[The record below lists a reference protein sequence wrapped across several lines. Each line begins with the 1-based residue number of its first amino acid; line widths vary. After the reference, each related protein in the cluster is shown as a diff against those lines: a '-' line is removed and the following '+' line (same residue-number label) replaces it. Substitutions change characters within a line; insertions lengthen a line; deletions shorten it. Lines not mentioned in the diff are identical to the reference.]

1 MAKFK
6 QKNNNFIADDN
17 EKAKLNLKDF
27 TVNTRIEDTVLIRV
41 KSNVVGGLTYK
52 NTRTGETTRWNK
64 CGEIQVLTM
73 GDLREMKAM
82 QSSFFI
88 NQWIVILGIEEG
100 FNCNAT
106 MADIYRSLGIIKYY
120 ENLVEP
126 SDFES
131 ICKWSEEQIKEK
143 TANMTEDAKSNLAI
157 AINEYIK
164 NGTLD
169 SVKKIK
175 AFEDALGCELVRET
189 EE

>member
-1 MAKFK
+1 
-6 QKNNNFIADDN
+6 
-17 EKAKLNLKDF
+17 
-27 TVNTRIEDTVLIRV
+27 
-41 KSNVVGGLTYK
+41 
-52 NTRTGETTRWNK
+52 
-64 CGEIQVLTM
+64 M

-106 MADIYRSLGIIKYY
+106 LADIYRSLGIIKYY